1 MVRERLEPSREVR
14 LLYKRDSNCR
24 PRSVTM
30 VDGTPNREIQ
40 PLRNAM
46 HGFGPS
52 SKSINAV
59 CVSMGWREWSNQYDI
74 KTVVRCRL
82 SGVV

>member
-14 LLYKRDSNCR
+14 LDSNCR

-40 PLRNAM
+40 PLRNA
-46 HGFGPS
+46 FATAS
-52 SKSINAV
+52 AV
-59 CVSMGWREWSNQYDI
+59 IELRGMASGHRVNRSTQ
-74 KTVVRCRL
+74 VRRP
-82 SGVV
+82 